1 MMAVVCTRFLLSLP
15 ISQFRKKKVLSKNPN
30 KPINQIMIESEICK
44 NRKYNNRLGG
54 DENRVGRLA
63 ACENWEHGVEDLRE
77 AGAEQKLQVPP
88 HLRA

>member
-1 MMAVVCTRFLLSLP
+1 
-15 ISQFRKKKVLSKNPN
+15 
-30 KPINQIMIESEICK
+30 MIESEICK